1 MDFFI
6 YLLYTNT
13 ALPQINEVSFFMQS
27 IQNSPS
33 PNSGLP
39 HFIQKG
45 LFTSSAL
52 LVQSRHMPL
61 SSPAGSTLPHT
72 AHLSGYITPAR
83 NFKVSLPY
91 FTYLDQPSS
100 IHFLHFNYP
109 LAKPR
114 ITFLFIYISYHLA
127 YNCSTSYKC
136 YTFLSP
142 GNCRIKKVSV

>member
-33 PNSGLP
+33 LPRGLP
-39 HFIQKG
+39 HFMQKG

-52 LVQSRHMPL
+52 LAQSWQVLL
-61 SSPAGSTLPHT
+61 SSPAGSTFPHT
-72 AHLSGYITPAR
+72 AHLPGYINPDSSF
-83 NFKVSLPY
+83 NVSFPY
-91 FTYLDQPSS
+91 FTYLDKPSS

-127 YNCSTSYKC
+127 YNGGTSY
-136 YTFLSP
+136 
-142 GNCRIKKVSV
+142 